1 MLLSFTDDVDYV
13 NRGGG
18 WWTSKKANVEGH
30 EAIHDMLARQK
41 QKMTYRSTVAK
52 MPFLTPHIA
61 LVHATW
67 EWPGFTMPSGEP
79 TEDFKGISTMVMVK
93 QKGTWLIRAVQNT
106 VTTPAAPPPPKRGRA

>member
-79 TEDFKGISTMVMVK
+79 TEDFRS
-93 QKGTWLIRAVQNT
+93 R
-106 VTTPAAPPPPKRGRA
+106 TPSPLPPRRRRRRGGEPEWRPF